1 MEMEM
6 IYKFPGV
13 YRGATLKKNYIMGDD
28 DKIVFELEDN
38 WVTGDLYVFPWPGT
52 EKEPYPLCAV
62 RPDGEEKTT
71 KILVAF
77 EKFNSQTGEWE
88 KFRHLDELIR
98 LSEEGKIK
106 LSRQW
111 IKEIKHMKSEL
122 IDEE

>member
-1 MEMEM
+1 MEMEI

-13 YRGATLKKNYIMGDD
+13 YRGAALKKNYITSDD

-38 WVTGDLYVFPWPGT
+38 RVTGDLYVLPWPGT
-52 EKEPYPLCAV
+52 EKDPYPLCAV
-62 RPDGEEKTT
+62 RPDGEDKTT

-98 LSEEGKIK
+98 LSEEGKTKI
-106 LSRQW
+106 SSQW
-111 IKEIKHMKSEL
+111 IKDIKHMKSGL
-122 IDEE
+122 IEEE